1 MIIPSK
7 LYEILKWLLLIVTPA
22 FITLFSFMASA
33 WHWDI
38 PVEAI
43 TGTITA
49 IATFIGVCIGISN
62 HYYYS
67 QDDSAD
73 E

>member
-7 LYEILKWLLLIVTPA
+7 LYDVLKWVLLIVVPA
-22 FITLFSFMASA
+22 FITLFTFLAQA